1 MTTEHVESIHQSDL
15 VEVQGFGLVLDRS
28 YDRDIH
34 MWVKPSGPGTVRV
47 GFDSVGVETNG
58 TLAQLSFIEPGA
70 EVIRGRPIG
79 QLEAAKFVG
88 PLISPLSGTLLAV
101 NDAALGDPGLVER
114 DPYGQGWL
122 IEMSLSDEDAELAEL
137 LSAPDDIT
145 AWFAAKVEDYRL
157 KGVIAR

>member
-1 MTTEHVESIHQSDL
+1 MTEHVESIHHSDL
-15 VEVQGFGLVLDRS
+15 VEVRGFGLALDRS

-47 GFDSVGVETNG
+47 GFDALGVETNG

-70 EVIRGRPIG
+70 EIVRGRPIG

-88 PLISPLSGTLLAV
+88 PLISPLSGTLLTV
-101 NDAALGDPGLVER
+101 NDEALGDPGLVER
-114 DPYGQGWL
+114 DPYGGGWL
-122 IEMSLSDEDAELAEL
+122 IEMSLGEEDARLADL

-145 AWFAAKVEDYRL
+145 AWFAAKADEYRL